1 MNGHEKF
8 WCSVVAFLG
17 VFFIVDDNSYKEV
30 LWFFIW
36 APISAVVLGYC
47 SLRTICNGWRCN
59 MKLKDDILERFES
72 GENIYEIAKAYNT
85 TPVEILKIL
94 GLEDTAI

>member
-1 MNGHEKF
+1 
-8 WCSVVAFLG
+8 
-17 VFFIVDDNSYKEV
+17 
-30 LWFFIW
+30 
-36 APISAVVLGYC
+36 
-47 SLRTICNGWRCN
+47 

-72 GENIYEIAKAYNT
+72 GENIYQIAKAYNT

>member
-1 MNGHEKF
+1 
-8 WCSVVAFLG
+8 
-17 VFFIVDDNSYKEV
+17 
-30 LWFFIW
+30 
-36 APISAVVLGYC
+36 
-47 SLRTICNGWRCN
+47 

-72 GENIYEIAKAYNT
+72 GENIYDIAKAYNT